1 MTGRFSGKGLSEAV
15 RQERA
20 AIRRTKRQAIRKGRR
35 RAVPED
41 VADDVSDK
49 TSGAALVEGRKVVP
63 SAACDG
69 PDATL
74 PDLAAL
80 TIPGLQQPGMI
91 ERLYKAF
98 EGQMESMEARLREL
112 VAEAGSPASLADI
125 DKTVKTL
132 ASLAKTLGVLIDLK
146 QASNAEAE
154 EEGDGPAK
162 DADALRAQLAERL
175 GRLCESGAH

>member
-1 MTGRFSGKGLSEAV
+1 MAGRFSGKGLCDAL

-20 AIRRTKRQAIRKGRR
+20 AVRQAKRQAYRKGRR

-41 VADDVSDK
+41 VADDVPDE

-63 SAACDG
+63 SAACDRQER
-69 PDATL
+69 AL
-74 PDLAAL
+74 PDLSAL
-80 TIPGLQQPGMI
+80 TIPDLEQPGMI

-98 EGQMESMEARLREL
+98 EGQMESMEARLRAL

-146 QASNAEAE
+146 QASTEEAE
-154 EEGDGPAK
+154 EEGDGLAK

-175 GRLCESGAH
+175 GRLCEGGAH